1 MRKIANVRSSCHT
14 TSGLIGLLSTS
25 PSQLTVLVAARR
37 VLHVKPTIVLN
48 TCDKT
53 KKDMLGVDY
62 FVEEQEIMR
71 YLDRITSVL

>member
-1 MRKIANVRSSCHT
+1 MS
-14 TSGLIGLLSTS
+14 
-25 PSQLTVLVAARR
+25 
-37 VLHVKPTIVLN
+37 
-48 TCDKT
+48 DKT